1 MFFLLP
7 KGPGW
12 RGIIAG
18 QAHPLRGAQSRM
30 RAWPSVHPAVPSFPV
45 NSSGAV
51 HQQLTGM
58 HVDPALVR
66 PAFMPVHPR
75 FVDWLGTK
83 LAWVVGAVN
92 EKGRLTAL
100 LHPRA
105 PQQPQLA

>member
-45 NSSGAV
+45 NSSAAV

-66 PAFMPVHPR
+66 PAFTPVHPR
-75 FVDWLGTK
+75 VVDWLGPK
-83 LAWVVGAVN
+83 LARAVAGAAQQIT
-92 EKGRLTAL
+92 LT
-100 LHPRA
+100 P
-105 PQQPQLA
+105 